1 MKQRHTIARSEWEVS
16 TRFHSSQSDGQYFLK
31 STRFLSDSFSSA
43 CHSLETSE
51 EERLSEGLSR
61 SGGPVGMS
69 ERNILTVST
78 VHAHRGALFPRT
90 GPCTT

>member
-1 MKQRHTIARSEWEVS
+1 MKLRHTIARSEREVS

-31 STRFLSDSFSSA
+31 STQFLSDSFSSA

-51 EERLSEGLSR
+51 EGLSR

-78 VHAHRGALFPRT
+78 AHAHRGALFPRT